1 MLNLLAFAIVTGLR
15 KPWDELSDSDC
26 DSDSDSG
33 ISRDDSQEE
42 STELRQ
48 LLASFTSTITCLFR
62 LSMAIRDPAPESQHR
77 SIINVDNDKS
87 GYEQWDIKHVNE
99 KFSKCVDHLAE
110 RLGRAISGRRQYL
123 DYRQSHRQK
132 LGKNIE
138 TVGRE
143 EPKTEYTTNSTQATP
158 IPAVQ
163 ASIEN
168 EWDEDDALSQTS
180 YASSV
185 NSNTAIR
192 VPPLPKQ
199 SYTQDH
205 YECPL
210 CFGIIAIHKKL
221 AWKQHVY
228 RDLHPYSC
236 TFENCATADRL
247 YDSRRAWFKHELEA
261 HRGSWQCIKDCDK
274 TFVCRDDF
282 ETHVRAQHPDLSSP
296 DILSALQITSR
307 KAASLSTRVECP
319 LCDEKEIMTL
329 RALLRHLGKHQEQLS
344 LFALPSNMEGSE
356 DGVDES
362 ESDRDSL
369 SSDDR
374 PVLQLLDTSDA
385 EDETYLIKCICGVLS
400 DDGNTV
406 LCEKCSTWQHII
418 CYYESADDVGDVHLC
433 TDCDPRSVDR
443 KRAAEKQRQRL
454 ETVPPHI
461 DPETSRD
468 KDVLIFKNGRV
479 NYPTHFPVHCIRDG
493 KLIIGTVRQAAAK
506 KIGVDPQRIRLFYKG
521 KNLKHDETTAL
532 EEGLRGDGSGSEILC
547 TVGEITAEA
556 LEPPSSNPVS
566 ELPIHGSSP
575 NEDDMNHAPN
585 PDVERQAGK
594 SERKDYYEI
603 LGVEKDAEDLELK
616 KAFRRLALLHHPDRN
631 PGDTAAVKSFEEI
644 LKAYET
650 LSDWQKRTLYDSGEV
665 LTIAAKADR
674 EEAVKNAAQ
683 ESKKVKA
690 THEEALADENAAAEE
705 FEKAKAVAEAEAA
718 RLKPD
723 PSRPKPPVRFKDA
736 LGRNFSFSWDLCKSW
751 RGMEA
756 LIKKAFLHV
765 DVIGPHVVDGHYD
778 LVGPEG
784 EIILP
789 QVWETMI
796 QPDWEV
802 TMHMWPMPEPTSLP
816 PPLQASSSSGKHQLL
831 SLLKNDN
838 ELEREEWERG
848 REAKTKSDENKLEK
862 LEKLVLAQKDEQ
874 LKREAAE
881 ETAAAETTKALLAE
895 KAASEERTAEEAET
909 RDGGLPAQQKSF
921 DDTNASGEQ
930 AERIVNLGPTS
941 APSGGLFDNDGA
953 GWRDKVPQIPANWHL
968 DNLPLSKSSS
978 SKSGNA
984 AERQQEQVEY
994 EEDLKKHKMYA
1005 KSEEDTAEPLE
1016 EEMKKRLVQYGFED
1030 DQIESMIKNG
1040 RGGHAPPP
1048 ENATPTKS
1056 EPSQEPHQP
1065 VYHKVHK
1072 KHLSIDTLHYYDI
1085 PYEYDSSHADYIVIL
1100 REMDPK
1106 ETDILFEH
1114 TRRLQRL
1121 GTAKLHPDT
1130 PAQKDHTAEI
1140 DRREAGGNDFLTG
1153 RAEVAE
1159 ERSYIDD
1166 SSTERPVVDT
1176 SLPDEEHRYQRQ
1188 SDQEVAETER
1198 GWEYFDKEMMR
1209 WEKEKREDRRRHEG
1223 PSYGQRRPPLSA
1235 RGSVTS
1241 SYTSRGRPTGLE
1253 PPATV
1258 TQNHKAQPLPPARY
1272 HDPPPPPSGQQG
1284 RFPTFQQ
1291 SESGSEE
1298 YSSDNEDRE
1307 MPHRRVLMP
1316 PPKIKSKNEKGKE
1329 RPVLWRAQAVSSQ
1342 KEMSGEDAKQS
1353 SHNGT
1358 ELSSSR
1364 PHVHNDHQSR
1374 HPAHDYMR
1382 SQLKSADTMPKESTK
1397 PSAQSH
1403 EDKREQGHQ
1412 EKGSL
1417 TTAQVQGQPMEPKAQ
1432 SAYNASPS
1440 RSRVVVVEDPRSHR
1454 RRPYYHEPLKVES
1467 QRGGR
1472 DSELVID
1479 SPRSR
1484 RRQSSYDSPQY
1495 ENSRDAEYFV
1505 ELPRRRNPVRYR
1517 SVDRTTRVGQS
1528 AVANQGGNGEI
1539 RLRVDP
1545 SAPLSLQFNGDMEGR
1560 TLQISP
1566 AGNGMADVVIG
1577 NSRRKE
1583 TSYLSER
1590 GGTVGKS
1597 LNSDST
1603 RHDILEGVSERV
1615 STLGNRKSLVAG
1627 SARREL
1633 EEASVRR
1640 SRSGEP
1646 GQRRPLRR
1654 RQTEDN

>member
-33 ISRDDSQEE
+33 TSRDDSQEE

-87 GYEQWDIKHVNE
+87 GYEQWDIKHVNA
-99 KFSKCVDHLAE
+99 KFSKCVNHLAE

-132 LGKNIE
+132 LGKSIE

-158 IPAVQ
+158 IPAIQ

-192 VPPLPKQ
+192 VPPLPKE

-274 TFVCRDDF
+274 TFISRDDF

-329 RALLRHLGKHQEQLS
+329 RVLLRHLGKHQEQLS

-369 SSDDR
+369 SSDER

-406 LCEKCSTWQHII
+406 LCEKCNTWQHII
-418 CYYESADDVGDVHLC
+418 CYYESADNVGDVHLC

-443 KRAAEKQRQRL
+443 KRAAEKQHQRL
-454 ETVPPHI
+454 ETVPPYI

-468 KDVLIFKNGRV
+468 TDVLIFKNGRV
-479 NYPTHFPVHCIRDG
+479 KYPTHFPVHSIRDG

-506 KIGVDPQRIRLFYKG
+506 KIGVDPQRIQLFYKG
-521 KNLKHDETTAL
+521 KNLKHDETPAL

-547 TVGEITAEA
+547 TVGEIKAEA

-566 ELPIHGSSP
+566 ELPIHDSSP
-575 NEDDMNHAPN
+575 NEDDMNHASN
-585 PDVERQAGK
+585 PDVESQAGK

-603 LGVEKDAEDLELK
+603 LGVEKDAEDIELK
-616 KAFRRLALLHHPDRN
+616 KAYRRLVLLHHPDRN
-631 PGDTAAVKSFEEI
+631 SGDTAAVKSFEEI
-644 LKAYET
+644 QKAYET
-650 LSDWQKRTLYDSGEV
+650 LSDWQKRTVYDSGEV
-665 LTIAAKADR
+665 PTVAAKADR

-690 THEEALADENAAAEE
+690 THEEALAE
-705 FEKAKAVAEAEAA
+705 AKAVAGESENARAVVEAEAA
-718 RLKPD
+718 RLYPD

-736 LGRNFSFSWDLCKSW
+736 LGRKFSLPWDLCKSW

-756 LIKKAFLHV
+756 LVKKAFLHV

-816 PPLQASSSSGKHQLL
+816 PPLQASRSSGKHQLL
-831 SLLKNDN
+831 SLLKNDD
-838 ELEREEWERG
+838 ELEREEQERG
-848 REAKTKSDENKLEK
+848 REPKTKSDENKLEK
-862 LEKLVLAQKDEQ
+862 LEKLTLAQKDEQ
-874 LKREAAE
+874 LKREEAL
-881 ETAAAETTKALLAE
+881 AAAQVEDKAEADAE
-895 KAASEERTAEEAET
+895 VAIE
-909 RDGGLPAQQKSF
+909 
-921 DDTNASGEQ
+921 
-930 AERIVNLGPTS
+930 
-941 APSGGLFDNDGA
+941 
-953 GWRDKVPQIPANWHL
+953 
-968 DNLPLSKSSS
+968 
-978 SKSGNA
+978 A
-984 AERQQEQVEY
+984 AERAAGGEKARPVFKFKAEEIRQAKLLREERRKLLAQQ
-994 EEDLKKHKMYA
+994 
-1005 KSEEDTAEPLE
+1005 
-1016 EEMKKRLVQYGFED
+1016 GFDD
-1030 DQIESMIKNG
+1030 DQIDAMFETEDRAAQPQIT
-1040 RGGHAPPP
+1040 
-1048 ENATPTKS
+1048 TPAEA

-1065 VYHKVHK
+1065 VYPKVHK
-1072 KHLSIDTLHYYDI
+1072 QHLSIETLHYYDI
-1085 PYEYDSSHADYIVIL
+1085 PYEYDQSHADYIIIL
-1100 REMDPK
+1100 RELDAK
-1106 ETDILFEH
+1106 ETEILFEH
-1114 TRRLQRL
+1114 TRRLHKG
-1121 GTAKLHPDT
+1121 GTVKSQFDA
-1130 PAQKDHTAEI
+1130 PARKQDQTAEA
-1140 DRREAGGNDFLTG
+1140 DHREAGGNNLLTG
-1153 RAEVAE
+1153 RAEAAE
-1159 ERSYIDD
+1159 ERFYVDN
-1166 SSTERPVVDT
+1166 SSTERLNVDT
-1176 SLPDEEHRYQRQ
+1176 SLTDEEHHDVRQ
-1188 SDQEVAETER
+1188 SDNEVADSER
-1198 GWEYFDKEMMR
+1198 GWEYFDKGMMR
-1209 WEKEKREDRRRHEG
+1209 WEKTKDEDRLRHEV
-1223 PSYGQRRPPLSA
+1223 PPYGQRRPPLFA
-1235 RGSVTS
+1235 RGSITN
-1241 SYTSRGRPTGLE
+1241 SYTGRVRPIE
-1253 PPATV
+1253 PEPSATV
-1258 TQNHKAQPLPPARY
+1258 TNNRNAQPLPPARY

-1284 RFPTFQQ
+1284 HFPTFQQ
-1291 SESGSEE
+1291 SESESEE
-1298 YSSDNEDRE
+1298 YSSDNEDWE

-1316 PPKIKSKNEKGKE
+1316 PPKIISKNGKGKE

-1353 SHNGT
+1353 SHSGN

-1364 PHVHNDHQSR
+1364 PHVHNDHQTH

-1397 PSAQSH
+1397 SSAQSH

-1417 TTAQVQGQPMEPKAQ
+1417 TTTQVQGQPMEQKAQ
-1432 SAYNASPS
+1432 SAYNDSPS

-1472 DSELVID
+1472 DSKLVID

-1484 RRQSSYDSPQY
+1484 RRQSSYDSPPY
-1495 ENSRDAEYFV
+1495 ENSRDSEYFV
-1505 ELPRRRNPVRYR
+1505 ELPRRRNPVGYR

-1539 RLRVDP
+1539 RLRVDA

-1566 AGNGMADVVIG
+1566 AENGMADLVIG

-1640 SRSGEP
+1640 SRSSEP